1 MAMKIE
7 YILFML
13 GSVAVASISQL
24 LLKKAARNH
33 YINYIREYLNIWVVS
48 GYALMLASTILTV
61 LAYRGL
67 DYKNGPVIE
76 ALGFP
81 LVTILS
87 SLFFREKFTR
97 KKIIGNILILAGIY
111 VFYS

>member
-1 MAMKIE
+1 MRVE

-13 GSVAVASISQL
+13 GSVVVASVSQI
-24 LLKKAARNH
+24 LLKRAAKNH
-33 YINYIREYLNIWVVS
+33 YNNYIREYLNIWVIG
-48 GYALMLASTILTV
+48 GYLLMFASTFLTV
-61 LAYRGL
+61 LAYKGL

-87 SLFFREKFTR
+87 SIFFGEKFTVR
-97 KKIIGNILILAGIY
+97 KVIGNILILAGIL

>member
-1 MAMKIE
+1 MKIE

-13 GSVAVASISQL
+13 GSVVVASVSQI
-24 LLKKAARNH
+24 LLKKAAKKH
-33 YINYIREYLNIWVVS
+33 YINVIREYMNIWVVG
-48 GYALMLASTILTV
+48 GYFLMIISTLLTV
-61 LAYRGL
+61 LAYKGL

-81 LVTILS
+81 FVTILS
-87 SLFFREKFTR
+87 YFIFKEKLTV
-97 KKIIGNILILAGIY
+97 KKIWGNILILIGIF